1 MIQQQQVGPP
11 PQNQRPRV
19 QQRDAEIAEFRK
31 FKQNF
36 VLTTVSKEQRRNVWK
51 CQISKYNTL
60 KF

>member
-51 CQISKYNTL
+51 CQISIAH
-60 KF
+60 